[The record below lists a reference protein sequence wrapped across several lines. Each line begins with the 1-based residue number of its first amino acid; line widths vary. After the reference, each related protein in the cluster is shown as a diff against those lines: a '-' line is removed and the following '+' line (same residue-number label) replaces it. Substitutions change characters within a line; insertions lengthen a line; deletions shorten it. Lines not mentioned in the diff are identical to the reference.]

1 MYSYDQYHWW
11 PEIFTVILGDLE
23 SSIIYNVFKEGKAM
37 KINITAGKI
46 VHKISITCLS
56 TVNLLNIFDN
66 VKEINRYKEK
76 ITIIITITIE
86 WSWKNKICS
95 IVGEAQSWKDK

>member
-1 MYSYDQYHWW
+1 
-11 PEIFTVILGDLE
+11 
-23 SSIIYNVFKEGKAM
+23 M

-86 WSWKNKICS
+86 
-95 IVGEAQSWKDK
+95 